1 MRRRRMRRMMRI
13 GGKYYRGRGGEYNR
27 GRGGEYNR
35 GRGGRDE
42 KGGNLG
48 YLQTQLLQ

>member
-1 MRRRRMRRMMRI
+1 MRI